1 MSGLECW
8 RFKHAV
14 PLVLPRS
21 LLLHILLSEVLLAPT
36 VRVEPVRPPFKREPA
51 ELAAVQK
58 SLCFWQI
65 LGVETPSAIHASQP
79 SDLSHV
85 AVVN

>member
-8 RFKHAV
+8 RFKHAA
-14 PLVLPRS
+14 PLVLRRS
-21 LLLHILLSEVLLAPT
+21 LLLRILLSEVLLAPT

-51 ELAAVQK
+51 ELAAVQVIV
-58 SLCFWQI
+58 LLAD